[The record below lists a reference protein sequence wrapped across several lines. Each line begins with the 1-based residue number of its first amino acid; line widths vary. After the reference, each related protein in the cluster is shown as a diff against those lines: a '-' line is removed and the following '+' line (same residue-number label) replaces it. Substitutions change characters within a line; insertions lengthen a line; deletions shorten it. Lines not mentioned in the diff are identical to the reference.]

1 MKVKKYIFVI
11 LILFFSSII
20 TAQNRVPFGI
30 QFDKDLH
37 GDMLM
42 IGNNTLNRDT
52 GSGFTPNVPCN
63 DPNQGNGVQMG
74 YIDID
79 NDSSTFC
86 SSSANLAIPP
96 SLLAPGC
103 SRVVY
108 ARLYWGAI
116 VSGNDSR
123 ANINKIKFKTP
134 GAGGYNNIV
143 GNIIHDA
150 GSNLIAGCRPYACS
164 ADVTNLVI
172 AAGSGTYTIA
182 NLVSSTDLNTDSP
195 GTGLSAGWSL
205 YVVYEDPG
213 LPAKSIVS
221 YEGFSGIGGNAVL
234 DIPIIG
240 FRTKAVGPVR
250 AKYAFMSLEGD
261 QNITGDYLAINGY
274 YMSGGTRATDN
285 FFNSSITPV
294 GVRVPNSTNTLG
306 VDCGIIDVPNGGN
319 ATIGNNVA
327 SVNLQIGTRR
337 DVYFHFFD
345 AFSVEIIEPQISI
358 TKLIKNLAG
367 VDIANTGVGIC
378 EDLKYEIS
386 FQNIGNDDAVNFTI
400 RDVLPKNITFNPAT
414 LVLPPGIL
422 VQSYNPVTRVIIFT
436 VANNLVKSLAQS
448 QTITIPVK
456 VVCTCLELDDACSNL
471 IQNQAF
477 ASYDGA
483 LSGTH
488 VQDSPSLSA
497 FDPCNLGVP
506 NATNTLINLD
516 ACNFSQDV
524 ALCGNNPVTMTAASG
539 YQTYNWTG
547 PGVITPVSGTNN
559 QSVTVTQVG
568 TYTVNNIINTAPCRS
583 IVQTFVV
590 KDFGTGLSNPV
601 IPFATSVVNCPNDGL
616 DLPLIYLCGAADHK
630 LIQTT
635 ISGATSITWEKL
647 SLGGSCTAVVNPN
660 CANTSTN
667 CDATHWIN
675 PVIGSN
681 FDATAAG
688 EYRVTI
694 KFPNGCSRIFYFN
707 VFQNTLNP
715 IATPRDAI
723 CTSPG
728 KITITGVPAGYEYS
742 LDCTGTWQASNVFA
756 SVPVG
761 VHSVCVRKI
770 GLVGGCI
777 FTVPNIPIVNR
788 VFSASAILTQPI
800 CSTDKGTINL
810 AANGVLP
817 QYTFTINKM
826 PGSVLVS
833 TVGPTNSSSALFNNL
848 APGNYTYTVATQD
861 GCTVTT
867 PFAIDQPS
875 PITATVAL
883 TKTLSCLAGEITVYP
898 VGGTPNPAPN
908 PYIYQVTGAVNIP
921 MQVSPIINAPVP
933 GVYNIRIF
941 DKNNCFVD
949 TSITVLAPPPRPE
962 FTVSQTNVLCYGSNT
977 GAINFNVTNANGYII
992 EYSVSTN
999 DFSSPIPRTW
1009 VSSPNFSNLM
1019 PGVYYLS
1026 MQETLG
1032 TSICSYKIDV
1042 ITITQPAAALT
1053 ASAGVSE
1060 LAGCGPLGEGRV
1072 RIINPQGGTGV
1083 YTYSFDNCVTYGP
1096 SNQAYLM
1103 PGTYT
1108 VCIKDSN
1115 NCVFSMSIT
1124 LDPPATPPTI
1134 AVAPPVF
1141 ACNGT
1146 ATTTV
1151 NVNNNGGSFAYTYL
1165 LDGVLNTPPTS
1176 NVFTP
1181 VNCGAHTVTVNYQA
1195 TNIPTPS
1202 NLLFEDF
1209 GIGAN
1214 TTTPGIAAA
1223 YCFNPQAYP
1232 AGQPCGNAVTGF
1244 PASACGTWDLDDNQ
1258 YVVTPLLNPNN
1269 CGWFPY
1275 RDHTSNGTNP
1285 NGRFLAVNIGSAAG
1299 PNGVLYSKIINNILP
1314 NMPVIVDIYLANL
1327 LNVGSTGADPS
1338 FILELVDGS
1347 GTVVASQNT
1356 GIIDNTVNAWQLKSL
1371 TLNPG
1376 ANTTLTLKIR
1386 SGSIIYGGND
1396 AAIDDIN
1403 VYQQPIACV
1412 KTVNFPINIECGKAF
1427 LATATAGYTNC
1438 PGGNDGSISITA
1450 YNFAATGFEYSI
1462 DGGPWTTSLVSPVTI
1477 SNLTVGTYNVK
1488 VRYDSSPANASCSF
1502 PFVKI
1507 VQDFSLPIAVSVSVT
1522 PATCLTGATITA
1534 SHTGGSRS
1542 REYQLQTSPG
1552 GVIVTPYQDSGI
1564 FTNVPT
1570 GSYVVI
1576 VKDSR
1581 NCTGTSQVIN
1591 VVAPTLPTLALSVAP
1606 PSDFCYLATSGSTLV
1621 VTASGGLAP
1630 YSFSINGGPYQAS
1643 NTPTNSHT
1651 FANLAPATY
1660 TISVLDANGCK
1671 NLVPFTQTINPQLA
1685 LSTVLTKDLDCTASP
1700 NAVITATAI
1709 TGGYPG
1715 YSYQVIFNTVLN
1727 PTVFPIVGSTFTYST
1742 SVAGTYQFLVKD
1754 AKGCTV
1760 SSTVYTINA
1769 LVPVAETNTQ
1779 VNNKCFGD
1787 TAGSVTITPSGGV
1800 APYVI
1805 QWNGVGPFTS
1815 TTTYSGLA
1823 AGTYSYIVRDAKF
1836 CTKSGSVTITAPLQ
1850 IAYTAVVNSIIC
1862 GSGTTY
1868 TLGSICVNGLSGGVA
1883 PYTYTLVDLTGG
1895 NPAQTHIEPLGA
1907 AYCFPNIDFGLYNL
1921 SVTDANGCTI
1931 VKSNLAMAS
1940 PPGGLTFAIS
1950 SIATCGAGASLTA
1963 TISGGITSAGPYQ
1976 FGIVTQMNSPYSL
1989 NFFNAVP
1996 GTPPSYTFTGL
2007 IPGATYTIVV
2017 RDIISNCYYFHTAPV
2032 TNTNSTLTAVVTPK
2046 NVSCK
2051 GAADGTLSFTLAGM
2065 SAGVTQ
2071 FTYQVMNSFTNLP
2084 FGSPIPITI
2093 SSPFTFPYTTVPL
2106 PVGTYTILVR
2116 ELDGTNG
2123 GCGKT
2128 FGKFDILESATDLV
2142 LSATT
2147 TNDNCNV
2154 NAGVITPTVSGG
2166 TGPYLYQYLPTG
2178 SSAPTATLPGAWT
2191 ATNTFNGESGTY
2203 DVYVRDA
2210 YGCIK
2215 TVPVTI
2221 GLDPS
2226 PIITANLV
2234 DACVAQ
2240 GTYKIN
2246 VAMPTAGMPPYTFS
2260 IDGGAFVANTTPFII
2275 SGLSSGVHTVQVK
2288 DKNGCGNTVSVTIL
2302 TPLIVSAVFTTQPT
2316 CFNNNGTITAS
2327 ASGGSAPANY
2337 TYTLLSNASVV
2348 LAGPQ
2353 AIPVFTSQPA
2363 ACYIIRVT
2371 DSATGCSA
2379 NTPFCLTVP
2388 TPVTFSTVPK
2398 DVTCSG
2404 GTNGTITVNLTGLS
2418 DNPPYTY
2425 QITAGPVTTIIQSS
2439 NVFTGLPAGT
2449 YTIEVVSGRTCK
2461 LIDNN
2466 VIVGIP
2472 NPIVVPPAT
2481 ITQFGCAAGTNTVN
2495 LATIAVSGI
2504 TGGSGV
2510 YTNYEFVLGGVVLQT
2525 GSSNTYSTSNAAGGI
2540 YTINV
2545 SDSKGCLGTATA
2557 VINPYISI
2565 SNPTV
2570 VVNNPI
2576 TCTTNEQITVSVAV
2590 AGGVPPV
2597 FSYTVTGYPTN
2608 TIPYNVTQNT
2618 PTFAGLTI
2626 GNYLITVLNTVT
2638 GCSVQT
2644 VHYVFNPN
2652 TFSLLI
2658 NNIVD
2663 VTCIADNNGSAN
2675 ITIIDDDVTPTN
2687 DAGSFNYTIL
2697 NSLGATVASGVSA
2710 SAGPL
2715 TITGLTS
2722 GIYTANVTLVNPPRC
2737 SVTKNFTISGPTS
2750 GLAIATT
2757 SSPITCVG
2765 ANNNGTITASAT
2777 GGWGAPYEFQLQIG
2791 ASIVTAY
2798 NANPQFIG
2806 LTAGTYTVF
2815 VKDGRG
2821 CKLPSTNITLTNPTI
2836 INASVAAATP
2846 NLACFG
2852 DKTSI
2857 TISNIVGGQGS
2868 NYSYTIKGPLP
2879 TIQSG
2884 AFPMPAS
2891 GTVTIPNLAV
2901 GNYDIEIRD
2910 GWNCSNN
2917 FPIVIAQPTV
2927 VSASLTQTNILTCA
2941 PGSASVTLTGS
2952 GGTPPYSYSATGIA
2966 GSFIGSFN
2974 PSILI
2979 SGLNAGTYSYYIQD
2993 ANGCKSLASGDVKI
3007 TALEPLVL
3015 KLLSTSQTNLNCFG
3029 DTGVINVVAQ
3039 GALGNYV
3046 YTLTNIVTGAVV
3058 TNATGSFA
3066 SLPAGNYQVAVVS
3079 GNCNIPPISVVIAGP
3094 IKFEV
3099 SSFSEL
3105 PVTCFGSRDGQIILK
3120 IKGYV
3125 GPGPL
3130 EYYITTSNPVVYS
3143 SQTLQLPVTQ
3153 TPPVTNPITSFDPLV
3168 WYATIANLPSNTVSS
3183 APGVIPVVY
3192 SDFYSIH
3199 LQNGPSGCPAD
3210 LTNLFIKRPE
3220 PIAARL
3226 NTPVVQ
3232 ALCLGDTASFSI
3244 TIAGGNPDYSVS
3256 LDSSTGPFTLG
3267 SVGQTV
3273 FSFTALNGGTH
3284 KVYIKDKNGCTENIV
3299 VVLNKP
3305 ANFTPI
3311 VNHDCVLN
3319 AREYS
3324 VDVNSTPRNQVA
3336 TYSLDGVAYNST
3348 SIYTGLTPGLHY
3360 VDVNVAG
3367 CIKRV
3372 MFTVEAPI
3380 VLTVSNGGL
3389 NEIVATS
3396 TGGSGGNSYTFNGH
3410 NNGTNS
3416 YIITETGVYTVKV
3429 TDSDGCYDEKT
3440 FPKTFVPITIP
3451 NVYTP
3456 ADGSGWAP
3464 LNTSNYPNLMIRVY
3478 DRYGRLVVE
3487 LPEGQKWYGKY
3498 NGQELPSG
3506 DYWYVVKV
3514 DDRNSDEF
3522 VGHFT
3527 LYR

>member
-108 ARLYWGAI
+108 ARLYWGAT

-195 GTGLSAGWSL
+195 ATGLSAGWSL

-221 YEGFSGIGGNAVL
+221 YEGFSGIGVNAVL

-327 SVNLQIGTRR
+327 SVNLQIGTRRGRRR

-742 LDCTGTWQASNVFA
+742 LDCTATWQASNVFA

-867 PFAIDQPS
+867 PFVIDQPS

-883 TKTLSCLAGEITVYP
+883 TKPLSCAAGEITVYP

-949 TSITVLAPPPRPE
+949 TSITVLAPPPPVY
-962 FTVSQTNVLCYGSNT
+962 TVNQTNVLCYGSNT
-977 GAINFNVTNANGYII
+977 GAINFNVTNANGFTL
-992 EYSVSTN
+992 EYSIDGINFFPT
-999 DFSSPIPRTW
+999 
-1009 VSSPNFSNLM
+1009 PNFPNLIANTYTII
-1019 PGVYYLS
+1019 VRY
-1026 MQETLG
+1026 TLG
-1032 TSICSYKIDV
+1032 TAICLTTPV
-1042 ITITQPAAALT
+1042 TIIIMQPAAALT
-1053 ASAGVSE
+1053 ADAVLLE
-1060 LAGCGPLGEGRV
+1060 QPCGPSVKGKV
-1072 RIINPQGGTGV
+1072 SIINPQGGTGV
-1083 YTYSFDNCVTYGP
+1083 YTYSFDGGVTYTGL
-1096 SNQAYLM
+1096 NEAYLL
-1103 PGTYT
+1103 PGSYM
-1108 VCIKDSN
+1108 VYIKDSN
-1115 NCVFSMSIT
+1115 GCVFAMLVSAEEHSYDGEVRFSVNSVILGCSGNTEIT
-1124 LDPPATPPTI
+1124 VDTIIPDQPFVGTSEDNEIATNKII
-1134 AVAPPVF
+1134 ATDQDQKKSSTLRNGLVAF
-1141 ACNGT
+1141 
-1146 ATTTV
+1146 
-1151 NVNNNGGSFAYTYL
+1151 TYL
-1165 LDGVLNTPPTS
+1165 LDGVPNTPPTS
-1176 NVFTP
+1176 NVFT
-1181 VNCGAHTVTVNYQA
+1181 
-1195 TNIPTPS
+1195 
-1202 NLLFEDF
+1202 
-1209 GIGAN
+1209 
-1214 TTTPGIAAA
+1214 IAAA
-1223 YCFNPQAYP
+1223 N
-1232 AGQPCGNAVTGF
+1232 CG
-1244 PASACGTWDLDDNQ
+1244 PH
-1258 YVVTPLLNPNN
+1258 VVT
-1269 CGWFPY
+1269 
-1275 RDHTSNGTNP
+1275 
-1285 NGRFLAVNIGSAAG
+1285 
-1299 PNGVLYSKIINNILP
+1299 
-1314 NMPVIVDIYLANL
+1314 VIYQDI
-1327 LNVGSTGADPS
+1327 VPTPT
-1338 FILELVDGS
+1338 I
-1347 GTVVASQNT
+1347 
-1356 GIIDNTVNAWQLKSL
+1356 
-1371 TLNPG
+1371 P
-1376 ANTTLTLKIR
+1376 
-1386 SGSIIYGGND
+1386 
-1396 AAIDDIN
+1396 
-1403 VYQQPIACV
+1403 CV

-1427 LATATAGYTNC
+1427 SATATAGPPNC
-1438 PGGNDGSISITA
+1438 PGGNDGLIFIVA

-1488 VRYDSSPANASCSF
+1488 VRYDSNPANASCSF
-1502 PFVKI
+1502 SFVKK
-1507 VQDFSLPIAVSVSVT
+1507 VEDFSLPIAVSVSVT

-1534 SHTGGSRS
+1534 SRTGGGRGF
-1542 REYQLQTSPG
+1542 EYQLQTSPG
-1552 GVIVTPYQDSGI
+1552 GVIVTPYQNNNI

-1660 TISVLDANGCK
+1660 TISVSDANGCK

-2128 FGKFDILESATDLV
+2128 FGKFDILESATNLV

-2979 SGLNAGTYSYYIQD
+2979 SSLNAGTYSYYIQD

>member
-1 MKVKKYIFVI
+1 MKVKNYIFVI
-11 LILFFSSII
+11 LMLFFSSII
-20 TAQNRVPFGI
+20 TAQNRVPFGV

-42 IGNNTLNRDT
+42 IGNNTLNRNT

-86 SSSANLAIPP
+86 SSSANLAIPG
-96 SLLAPGC
+96 SVSRC
-103 SRVVY
+103 SRIVY

-150 GSNLIAGCRPYACS
+150 GSNPISSNKPYACS

-182 NLVSSTDLNTDSP
+182 DLVSSTGLNTDSS

-205 YVVYEDPG
+205 YVVYEDPE

-221 YEGFSGIGGNAVL
+221 YEGFSGISVSGNPQL
-234 DIPIIG
+234 DINLNN

-319 ATIGNNVA
+319 ATIGNNVVSA
-327 SVNLQIGTRR
+327 TITLGTNQ
-337 DVYFHFFD
+337 DTYFHFFD
-345 AFSVEIIEPQISI
+345 AFSVEIIEPKILI
-358 TKLIKNLAG
+358 TKLIKNLLG

-516 ACNFSQDV
+516 VCNFSQDV

-800 CSTDKGTINL
+800 CSTDKGNINL

-833 TVGPTNSSSALFNNL
+833 TAGPTNGSALFNNL

-867 PFAIDQPS
+867 PFAINQPS

-883 TKTLSCLAGEITVYP
+883 TKPLSCAAGEITVYP

-949 TSITVLAPPPRPE
+949 TSITVLAPPPPVY
-962 FTVSQTNVLCYGSNT
+962 TVNQTNVLCYGSNT
-977 GAINFNVTNANGYII
+977 GAINFNVTNANGFAL
-992 EYSVSTN
+992 EYSIDGINFFPT
-999 DFSSPIPRTW
+999 
-1009 VSSPNFSNLM
+1009 PNFPNLIA
-1019 PGVYYLS
+1019 GTYTIIVRY
-1026 MQETLG
+1026 TLG
-1032 TSICSYKIDV
+1032 TAICLTTPV
-1042 ITITQPAAALT
+1042 TIIIMQPAAALT
-1053 ASAGVSE
+1053 ASAVVIYPV
-1060 LAGCGPLGEGRV
+1060 GCLRDPRDPRGQIG
-1072 RIINPQGGTGV
+1072 IINPQGGTGV
-1083 YTYSFDNCVTYGP
+1083 YTYSFDGVTFFSGHIN
-1096 SNQAYLM
+1096 SATTLVM

-1108 VCIKDSN
+1108 LYIKDSN
-1115 NCVFSMSIT
+1115 GCVFPMSIT
-1124 LDPPATPPTI
+1124 LDP
-1134 AVAPPVF
+1134 VGAPPAIESSTVYD
-1141 ACNGT
+1141 CRGN
-1146 ATTTV
+1146 ATITV
-1151 NVNNNGGSFAYTYL
+1151 NVINNPDNIPFTYL
-1165 LDGVLNTPPTS
+1165 LDGVPNTPPTS
-1176 NVFTP
+1176 NVFTIAAANITCDP
-1181 VNCGAHTVTVNYQA
+1181 GQWLYSSHTVTVNYEV
-1195 TNIPTPS
+1195 TN
-1202 NLLFEDF
+1202 
-1209 GIGAN
+1209 N
-1214 TTTPGIAAA
+1214 TTGI
-1223 YCFNPQAYP
+1223 
-1232 AGQPCGNAVTGF
+1232 PC
-1244 PASACGTWDLDDNQ
+1244 
-1258 YVVTPLLNPNN
+1258 
-1269 CGWFPY
+1269 
-1275 RDHTSNGTNP
+1275 
-1285 NGRFLAVNIGSAAG
+1285 
-1299 PNGVLYSKIINNILP
+1299 
-1314 NMPVIVDIYLANL
+1314 VI
-1327 LNVGSTGADPS
+1327 
-1338 FILELVDGS
+1338 
-1347 GTVVASQNT
+1347 
-1356 GIIDNTVNAWQLKSL
+1356 
-1371 TLNPG
+1371 
-1376 ANTTLTLKIR
+1376 
-1386 SGSIIYGGND
+1386 
-1396 AAIDDIN
+1396 
-1403 VYQQPIACV
+1403 
-1412 KTVNFPINIECGKAF
+1412 KTDFPIKIKCGLNKFYASMADTPFSCPEGPYNICF
-1427 LATATAGYTNC
+1427 YV
-1438 PGGNDGSISITA
+1438 S
-1450 YNFAATGFEYSI
+1450 NFATTGYEYSI
-1462 DGGPWTTSLVSPVTI
+1462 DGGPWVTSLLNDVCFTTLVP
-1477 SNLTVGTYNVK
+1477 GPHNVK
-1488 VRYDSSPANASCSF
+1488 VRYDSNPANASCSY
-1502 PFVKI
+1502 
-1507 VQDFSLPIAVSVSVT
+1507 SLMLSPNVATIPHPSVSVT

-1534 SHTGGSRS
+1534 TDSGFFQH
-1542 REYQLQTSPG
+1542 QLQTYPG
-1552 GVIVTPYQDSGI
+1552 GIIVAPYQFGD

-1570 GSYVVI
+1570 GSYVVL
-1576 VKDSR
+1576 SR
-1581 NCTGTSQVIN
+1581 ISGLLGCVQTSQVIN

-1660 TISVLDANGCK
+1660 TISVSDANGCK

-1685 LSTVLTKDLDCTASP
+1685 LSAVLTKDLDCTASP

-1823 AGTYSYIVRDAKF
+1823 AGTYTYIIRDAKF

-2017 RDIISNCYYFHTAPV
+2017 RDIISNCYYFQTAPA
-2032 TNTNSTLTAVVTPK
+2032 TNTSSTLTAVVTPK

-2051 GAADGTLSFTLAGM
+2051 GAADGALSFTLAGM
-2065 SAGVTQ
+2065 GAGVTQ
-2071 FTYQVMNSFTNLP
+2071 FTYLIINPVTNLP
-2084 FGSPIPITI
+2084 FGSPITI

-2836 INASVAAATP
+2836 INASVAAETP

-2857 TISNIVGGQGS
+2857 KISNIVGGQGS

>member
-234 DIPIIG
+234 DIPIVG

-261 QNITGDYLAINGY
+261 QNIFGDYLAINGY

-516 ACNFSQDV
+516 VCNFSQDV

-742 LDCTGTWQASNVFA
+742 LDCTTTWQASNVFA

-867 PFAIDQPS
+867 PFVIDQPS

-883 TKTLSCLAGEITVYP
+883 TKTLSCAAGEITVYP

-949 TSITVLAPPPRPE
+949 TSITVLAPPPPVY
-962 FTVSQTNVLCYGSNT
+962 TVNQTNVLCYGSNT
-977 GAINFNVTNANGYII
+977 GAINFNVTNANGFTL
-992 EYSVSTN
+992 EYSIDGINFFPT
-999 DFSSPIPRTW
+999 
-1009 VSSPNFSNLM
+1009 PNFPNLIANTYTII
-1019 PGVYYLS
+1019 VRY
-1026 MQETLG
+1026 TLG
-1032 TSICSYKIDV
+1032 TAICLTTPV
-1042 ITITQPAAALT
+1042 TIIIMQPAAALT
-1053 ASAGVSE
+1053 ASAGVITPV
-1060 LAGCGPLGEGRV
+1060 GCMRDPTDPRGEIG
-1072 RIINPQGGTGV
+1072 IINPQGGTGV
-1083 YTYSFDNCVTYGP
+1083 YTYSFDGVTFFSIPVGQGQP
-1096 SNQAYLM
+1096 NTLVM

-1108 VCIKDSN
+1108 LYIKDSN
-1115 NCVFSMSIT
+1115 GCVFPMSVT
-1124 LDPPATPPTI
+1124 LDPAG
-1134 AVAPPVF
+1134 APPAIESSTVYD
-1141 ACNGT
+1141 CRGN
-1146 ATTTV
+1146 ATITV
-1151 NVNNNGGSFAYTYL
+1151 NVINNPDNIPFTYL
-1165 LDGVLNTPPTS
+1165 LDGVPNTPPTS
-1176 NVFTP
+1176 NVFTIAAANITCDP
-1181 VNCGAHTVTVNYQA
+1181 NWSSYSSHTVTVNYEVA
-1195 TNIPTPS
+1195 NDITGMPCVRKTDFPIKIKCS
-1202 NLLFEDF
+1202 NNSFY
-1209 GIGAN
+1209 A
-1214 TTTPGIAAA
+1214 
-1223 YCFNPQAYP
+1223 
-1232 AGQPCGNAVTGF
+1232 
-1244 PASACGTWDLDDNQ
+1244 
-1258 YVVTPLLNPNN
+1258 
-1269 CGWFPY
+1269 
-1275 RDHTSNGTNP
+1275 
-1285 NGRFLAVNIGSAAG
+1285 
-1299 PNGVLYSKIINNILP
+1299 
-1314 NMPVIVDIYLANL
+1314 
-1327 LNVGSTGADPS
+1327 VGSDQPFSCADGP
-1338 FILELVDGS
+1338 
-1347 GTVVASQNT
+1347 
-1356 GIIDNTVNAWQLKSL
+1356 
-1371 TLNPG
+1371 
-1376 ANTTLTLKIR
+1376 
-1386 SGSIIYGGND
+1386 Y
-1396 AAIDDIN
+1396 
-1403 VYQQPIACV
+1403 
-1412 KTVNFPINIECGKAF
+1412 NFCFHAH
-1427 LATATAGYTNC
+1427 
-1438 PGGNDGSISITA
+1438 
-1450 YNFAATGFEYSI
+1450 NFAATGYEYSI
-1462 DGGPWTTSLVSPVTI
+1462 DGGPWVTSLLNEVCFTTLVP
-1477 SNLTVGTYNVK
+1477 GPHNVK
-1488 VRYDSSPANASCSF
+1488 VRYDSNPANASCSYS
-1502 PFVKI
+1502 FVLSPNVRDI
-1507 VQDFSLPIAVSVSVT
+1507 IRPPSVSVT
-1522 PATCLTGATITA
+1522 PATCLTGATITCTPNYEK
-1534 SHTGGSRS
+1534 H
-1542 REYQLQTSPG
+1542 QLQTYPG
-1552 GVIVTPYQDSGI
+1552 GVIVAPYQFGD

-1570 GSYVVI
+1570 GSYVVLFQNNYAPFCI
-1576 VKDSR
+1576 Y
-1581 NCTGTSQVIN
+1581 TSQVIN

-1660 TISVLDANGCK
+1660 TISVSDANGCK

-1800 APYVI
+1800 ARYVI

-2178 SSAPTATLPGAWT
+2178 SSAPTVTLPGAWT

-2993 ANGCKSLASGDVKI
+2993 ANGCKSLVSGDVKI

>member
-20 TAQNRVPFGI
+20 TAQNRVPFGV

-86 SSSANLAIPP
+86 SSSANLAIPG
-96 SLLAPGC
+96 SVSRC
-103 SRVVY
+103 SRIVY

-150 GSNLIAGCRPYACS
+150 GSNPISSNKPYACS

-182 NLVSSTDLNTDSP
+182 DLVSSTGLNTDSS

-205 YVVYEDPG
+205 YVVYEDPE

-221 YEGFSGIGGNAVL
+221 YEGFSGISVSGNPQL
-234 DIPIIG
+234 DINLNN

-261 QNITGDYLAINGY
+261 QNISGDYLSINGY

-319 ATIGNNVA
+319 ATIGNNVVSA
-327 SVNLQIGTRR
+327 TITLGTNQ
-337 DVYFHFFD
+337 DTYFHFFD
-345 AFSVEIIEPQISI
+345 AFSVEIIEPKILI
-358 TKLIKNLAG
+358 TKLIKNLLG

-386 FQNIGNDDAVNFTI
+386 ILNVSNDDVVNLTI

-497 FDPCNLGVP
+497 FDRCNLGVP

-883 TKTLSCLAGEITVYP
+883 TKPLSCAAGEITVYP

-949 TSITVLAPPPRPE
+949 TSITVLAPPPPVY
-962 FTVSQTNVLCYGSNT
+962 TVNQTNVLCYGSNT
-977 GAINFNVTNANGYII
+977 GAINFNVTNANGFAL
-992 EYSVSTN
+992 EYSIDGINFFPT
-999 DFSSPIPRTW
+999 
-1009 VSSPNFSNLM
+1009 PNFPNLIA
-1019 PGVYYLS
+1019 GTYTIIVRY
-1026 MQETLG
+1026 TLG
-1032 TSICSYKIDV
+1032 TAICLTTPV
-1042 ITITQPAAALT
+1042 TIIIMQPAAALT
-1053 ASAGVSE
+1053 ADVVLLEQPCPPSGRGKVS
-1060 LAGCGPLGEGRV
+1060 
-1072 RIINPQGGTGV
+1072 IINPQGGTGV
-1083 YTYSFDNCVTYGP
+1083 YTYSFDGGVTYTGL
-1096 SNQAYLM
+1096 NEAYLLE
-1103 PGTYT
+1103 GYYT
-1108 VCIKDSN
+1108 VYIKDSN
-1115 NCVFSMSIT
+1115 GCVFAMLVHVQEHSYIGEIQLSVNSVILGCSGNTEIT
-1124 LDPPATPPTI
+1124 VDTIIPDQPFVGTSEDNEIATNKII
-1134 AVAPPVF
+1134 ATDQDQKKSSTLRNGLVAF
-1141 ACNGT
+1141 
-1146 ATTTV
+1146 
-1151 NVNNNGGSFAYTYL
+1151 TYL
-1165 LDGVLNTPPTS
+1165 LDGVPNTPPTS
-1176 NVFTP
+1176 NVFTIAAA
-1181 VNCGAHTVTVNYQA
+1181 NCGPHVVTVNYQD
-1195 TNIPTPS
+1195 ILPTP
-1202 NLLFEDF
+1202 
-1209 GIGAN
+1209 I
-1214 TTTPGIAAA
+1214 
-1223 YCFNPQAYP
+1223 
-1232 AGQPCGNAVTGF
+1232 
-1244 PASACGTWDLDDNQ
+1244 
-1258 YVVTPLLNPNN
+1258 
-1269 CGWFPY
+1269 
-1275 RDHTSNGTNP
+1275 
-1285 NGRFLAVNIGSAAG
+1285 
-1299 PNGVLYSKIINNILP
+1299 
-1314 NMPVIVDIYLANL
+1314 
-1327 LNVGSTGADPS
+1327 
-1338 FILELVDGS
+1338 
-1347 GTVVASQNT
+1347 
-1356 GIIDNTVNAWQLKSL
+1356 
-1371 TLNPG
+1371 
-1376 ANTTLTLKIR
+1376 
-1386 SGSIIYGGND
+1386 
-1396 AAIDDIN
+1396 
-1403 VYQQPIACV
+1403 IACV
-1412 KTVNFPINIECGKAF
+1412 KTVNFPIIIECGKAF
-1427 LATATAGYTNC
+1427 FAYAYSSRQFC
-1438 PGGNDGSISITA
+1438 HGGNDGSISIIA
-1450 YNFAATGFEYSI
+1450 QNFPATGFEYSI
-1462 DGGPWTTSLVSPVTI
+1462 DGGPWTTSLVSPVLI
-1477 SNLTVGTYNVK
+1477 MSNLVAGAYTVK
-1488 VRYDSSPANASCSF
+1488 IRYDSNPANASCSF
-1502 PFVKI
+1502 SNVVN
-1507 VQDFSLPIAVSVSVT
+1507 VQDDFSPIAVSVSVT

-1542 REYQLQTSPG
+1542 PDYQLQTSPG

-1660 TISVLDANGCK
+1660 TISVLDANGCT

-1800 APYVI
+1800 ARYVI

-2017 RDIISNCYYFHTAPV
+2017 KDVVSNCYYFQTAPA
-2032 TNTNSTLTAVVTPK
+2032 TNTSSTLTAVVTPK

-2051 GAADGTLSFTLAGM
+2051 GAADGALSFTLAGM
-2065 SAGVTQ
+2065 GAGVTQ
-2071 FTYQVMNSFTNLP
+2071 FTYLIINPITNLP

-3372 MFTVEAPI
+3372 MFTVEEPI

>member
-1 MKVKKYIFVI
+1 MKVKNYIFVI
-11 LILFFSSII
+11 LMLFFSSII

-103 SRVVY
+103 SKVVY

-150 GSNLIAGCRPYACS
+150 GSNLIARCRPYACS

-182 NLVSSTDLNTDSP
+182 NLVSSTGLNTDSQ

-221 YEGFSGIGGNAVL
+221 YEGFSGISGTTAL
-234 DIPIIG
+234 DIPIVG
-240 FRTKAVGPVR
+240 FRTRAVGPVR

-261 QNITGDYLAINGY
+261 QDITGDYLSINGY

-319 ATIGNNVA
+319 ATIGNNA
-327 SVNLQIGTRR
+327 TSVNLRIGTGG

-345 AFSVEIIEPQISI
+345 AFSVEILEPQISI

-516 ACNFSQDV
+516 VCNFSQDV

-800 CSTDKGTINL
+800 CSTDKGNINL

-883 TKTLSCLAGEITVYP
+883 TKPLSCAAGEITVYP

-949 TSITVLAPPPRPE
+949 TSITVLAPPPPVY
-962 FTVSQTNVLCYGSNT
+962 TVNQTNVLCYGSNT
-977 GAINFNVTNANGYII
+977 GAINFNVTNANGFAL
-992 EYSVSTN
+992 EYSIDGINFFPT
-999 DFSSPIPRTW
+999 
-1009 VSSPNFSNLM
+1009 PNFPNLIA
-1019 PGVYYLS
+1019 GTYTIIVRY
-1026 MQETLG
+1026 TLG
-1032 TSICSYKIDV
+1032 TAICLTTPV
-1042 ITITQPAAALT
+1042 TIIIMQPVAALT
-1053 ASAGVSE
+1053 ADAVLLE
-1060 LAGCGPLGEGRV
+1060 QPCGPSVKGKV
-1072 RIINPQGGTGV
+1072 SIINPQGGTGV
-1083 YTYSFDNCVTYGP
+1083 YTYSFDGGVTYTGL
-1096 SNQAYLM
+1096 NEAYLL
-1103 PGTYT
+1103 PGSYM
-1108 VCIKDSN
+1108 VYIKDSN
-1115 NCVFSMSIT
+1115 GCVFAMVVHVYEHSYYGEVRFSVNSVILGCSGNTEIT
-1124 LDPPATPPTI
+1124 VDTIIPNQPFVGTSEDNEIATNKII
-1134 AVAPPVF
+1134 ATDQDQKKSSTLRNGLVAF
-1141 ACNGT
+1141 
-1146 ATTTV
+1146 
-1151 NVNNNGGSFAYTYL
+1151 TYL
-1165 LDGVLNTPPTS
+1165 LDGVPNTPPTS
-1176 NVFTP
+1176 NVFT
-1181 VNCGAHTVTVNYQA
+1181 
-1195 TNIPTPS
+1195 
-1202 NLLFEDF
+1202 
-1209 GIGAN
+1209 
-1214 TTTPGIAAA
+1214 IAAA
-1223 YCFNPQAYP
+1223 N
-1232 AGQPCGNAVTGF
+1232 CG
-1244 PASACGTWDLDDNQ
+1244 PH
-1258 YVVTPLLNPNN
+1258 VVT
-1269 CGWFPY
+1269 
-1275 RDHTSNGTNP
+1275 
-1285 NGRFLAVNIGSAAG
+1285 
-1299 PNGVLYSKIINNILP
+1299 
-1314 NMPVIVDIYLANL
+1314 VIYQDI
-1327 LNVGSTGADPS
+1327 VPTP
-1338 FILELVDGS
+1338 
-1347 GTVVASQNT
+1347 T
-1356 GIIDNTVNAWQLKSL
+1356 
-1371 TLNPG
+1371 
-1376 ANTTLTLKIR
+1376 
-1386 SGSIIYGGND
+1386 
-1396 AAIDDIN
+1396 
-1403 VYQQPIACV
+1403 IACV

-1427 LATATAGYTNC
+1427 SAYAYSSRQFC
-1438 PGGNDGSISITA
+1438 HGGNDGSISIIA
-1450 YNFAATGFEYSI
+1450 QNFAATGFEYSI
-1462 DGGPWTTSLVSPVTI
+1462 DGGPWTTSLVSPVLI
-1477 SNLTVGTYNVK
+1477 MSNLVAGAYTVK
-1488 VRYDSSPANASCSF
+1488 IRYDSNPANASCIFSN
-1502 PFVKI
+1502 VVN
-1507 VQDFSLPIAVSVSVT
+1507 VQDDFSPIAVSVSVT

-1534 SHTGGSRS
+1534 SYSGGSRS
-1542 REYQLQTSPG
+1542 HEYQLQTSPG
-1552 GVIVTPYQDSGI
+1552 GVIVTPYQNDNI

-1581 NCTGTSQVIN
+1581 RCTGTSQVIN

-1651 FANLAPATY
+1651 FANLVLATY

-1754 AKGCTV
+1754 TKGCTV

-1823 AGTYSYIVRDAKF
+1823 AGTYTYIIRDAKF

-2017 RDIISNCYYFHTAPV
+2017 RDIISNCYYFQTAPA
-2032 TNTNSTLTAVVTPK
+2032 TNTSSTLTAVVTPK

-2051 GAADGTLSFTLAGM
+2051 GAADGALSFTLAGM
-2065 SAGVTQ
+2065 GAGVTQ
-2071 FTYQVMNSFTNLP
+2071 FTYLIINPVTNLP
-2084 FGSPIPITI
+2084 FGSPITI

-2154 NAGVITPTVSGG
+2154 NAGHIAPTVSGG

-2275 SGLSSGVHTVQVK
+2275 SGLSSGVHAVQVK

-2836 INASVAAATP
+2836 INASVAAVTP

>member
-1 MKVKKYIFVI
+1 MKVKNYIFVI
-11 LILFFSSII
+11 LMLFFSSII
-20 TAQNRVPFGI
+20 TAQNRVPFGV

-42 IGNNTLNRDT
+42 IGNNTLNRNT

-86 SSSANLAIPP
+86 SSSANLAIPG
-96 SLLAPGC
+96 SVSRC
-103 SRVVY
+103 SRIVY

-150 GSNLIAGCRPYACS
+150 GSNPISSNKPYACS

-182 NLVSSTDLNTDSP
+182 DLVSSTGLNTDSS

-205 YVVYEDPG
+205 YVVYEDPE

-221 YEGFSGIGGNAVL
+221 YEGFSGISVSGNPQL
-234 DIPIIG
+234 DINLNN

-261 QNITGDYLAINGY
+261 QNISGDYLSINGY

-319 ATIGNNVA
+319 ATIGNNVVSA
-327 SVNLQIGTRR
+327 TITLGTNQ
-337 DVYFHFFD
+337 DTYFHFFD
-345 AFSVEIIEPQISI
+345 AFSVEIIEPKILI
-358 TKLIKNLAG
+358 TKLIKNLLG

-386 FQNIGNDDAVNFTI
+386 ILNVSNDDVVNLTI

-497 FDPCNLGVP
+497 FDRCNLGVP

-742 LDCTGTWQASNVFA
+742 LDCTTTWQASNVFA

-800 CSTDKGTINL
+800 CSTDKGNINL

-833 TVGPTNSSSALFNNL
+833 TAGPTNGSALFNNL

-867 PFAIDQPS
+867 PFAINQPS

-883 TKTLSCLAGEITVYP
+883 TKPLSCAAGEITVYP

-949 TSITVLAPPPRPE
+949 TSITVLAPPPPVY
-962 FTVSQTNVLCYGSNT
+962 TVNQTNVLCYGSNT
-977 GAINFNVTNANGYII
+977 GAINFNVTNANGFTL
-992 EYSVSTN
+992 EYSIDGINFFPT
-999 DFSSPIPRTW
+999 
-1009 VSSPNFSNLM
+1009 PNFPNLIANTYTII
-1019 PGVYYLS
+1019 VRY
-1026 MQETLG
+1026 TLG
-1032 TSICSYKIDV
+1032 TAICLTTPV
-1042 ITITQPAAALT
+1042 TIIIMQPAAALT
-1053 ASAGVSE
+1053 ASAVVITPV
-1060 LAGCGPLGEGRV
+1060 GCQRDPRDPRGEIG
-1072 RIINPQGGTGV
+1072 IINPQGGTGV
-1083 YTYSFDNCVTYGP
+1083 YTYSFDGVTFFSIPVGQGQP
-1096 SNQAYLM
+1096 NTLVM

-1108 VCIKDSN
+1108 LYIKDSN
-1115 NCVFSMSIT
+1115 GCVFPMSVT
-1124 LDPPATPPTI
+1124 LDPAG
-1134 AVAPPVF
+1134 APPAIAASTVYD
-1141 ACNGT
+1141 CSGN
-1146 ATTTV
+1146 ATITV
-1151 NVNNNGGSFAYTYL
+1151 NVTNNSGNLAYTYL
-1165 LDGVLNTPPTS
+1165 LDGVPNTPPTS
-1176 NVFTP
+1176 NVFTIAAANITCDP
-1181 VNCGAHTVTVNYQA
+1181 GQWPNSSHTVTVNYEVA
-1195 TNIPTPS
+1195 NDITGMPCVRKTDFPIKIYCESKFKVVRADTPFSCPDGPYNI
-1202 NLLFEDF
+1202 
-1209 GIGAN
+1209 
-1214 TTTPGIAAA
+1214 
-1223 YCFNPQAYP
+1223 CFYVYN
-1232 AGQPCGNAVTGF
+1232 F
-1244 PASACGTWDLDDNQ
+1244 PA
-1258 YVVTPLLNPNN
+1258 
-1269 CGWFPY
+1269 
-1275 RDHTSNGTNP
+1275 
-1285 NGRFLAVNIGSAAG
+1285 
-1299 PNGVLYSKIINNILP
+1299 
-1314 NMPVIVDIYLANL
+1314 
-1327 LNVGSTGADPS
+1327 TG
-1338 FILELVDGS
+1338 
-1347 GTVVASQNT
+1347 
-1356 GIIDNTVNAWQLKSL
+1356 
-1371 TLNPG
+1371 
-1376 ANTTLTLKIR
+1376 
-1386 SGSIIYGGND
+1386 Y
-1396 AAIDDIN
+1396 
-1403 VYQQPIACV
+1403 
-1412 KTVNFPINIECGKAF
+1412 
-1427 LATATAGYTNC
+1427 
-1438 PGGNDGSISITA
+1438 
-1450 YNFAATGFEYSI
+1450 EYSI
-1462 DGGPWTTSLVSPVTI
+1462 DGGPWVTSLLNDVCFTTLVP
-1477 SNLTVGTYNVK
+1477 GPHNVK
-1488 VRYDSSPANASCSF
+1488 VRYDSNPANASCSS
-1502 PFVKI
+1502 
-1507 VQDFSLPIAVSVSVT
+1507 SLMLSPEVVGTRPPPSVSVT
-1522 PATCLTGATITA
+1522 PATCLTGATITCTPNYEM
-1534 SHTGGSRS
+1534 H
-1542 REYQLQTSPG
+1542 QLQTYPG
-1552 GVIVTPYQDSGI
+1552 GVIVAPYQFGD

-1570 GSYVVI
+1570 GSYVVLFRTYGNLGCI
-1576 VKDSR
+1576 Y
-1581 NCTGTSQVIN
+1581 TSQVIN

-1651 FANLAPATY
+1651 FANLVLATY

-1685 LSTVLTKDLDCTASP
+1685 LSAVLTKDLDCTASP

-2017 RDIISNCYYFHTAPV
+2017 RDIISNCYYFQTAPA
-2032 TNTNSTLTAVVTPK
+2032 TNTSSTLTAVVTPK

-2051 GAADGTLSFTLAGM
+2051 GAADGALSFTLAGM
-2065 SAGVTQ
+2065 GAGVTQ
-2071 FTYQVMNSFTNLP
+2071 FTYLIINPVTNLP
-2084 FGSPIPITI
+2084 FGSPITI

-2836 INASVAAATP
+2836 INASVAAVTP

>member
-1 MKVKKYIFVI
+1 MKVKNYIFVI
-11 LILFFSSII
+11 LMLFFSSII
-20 TAQNRVPFGI
+20 TAQNRVPFGV

-42 IGNNTLNRDT
+42 IGNNTLNRNT

-221 YEGFSGIGGNAVL
+221 YEGFSGIGGNRGNAVL

-386 FQNIGNDDAVNFTI
+386 FQNIGNDDAVNLTI

-516 ACNFSQDV
+516 VCNFSQDV

-883 TKTLSCLAGEITVYP
+883 TKPLSCAAGEITVYP

-949 TSITVLAPPPRPE
+949 TSITVLAPPPPVY
-962 FTVSQTNVLCYGSNT
+962 TVNQTNVLCYGSNT
-977 GAINFNVTNANGYII
+977 GAINFNVTNANGFTL
-992 EYSVSTN
+992 EYSIDGINFFPT
-999 DFSSPIPRTW
+999 
-1009 VSSPNFSNLM
+1009 PNFPNLIANTYTII
-1019 PGVYYLS
+1019 VRY
-1026 MQETLG
+1026 TLG
-1032 TSICSYKIDV
+1032 TAICLTTPV
-1042 ITITQPAAALT
+1042 TIIIMQPAAALT
-1053 ASAGVSE
+1053 ASAVVITPV
-1060 LAGCGPLGEGRV
+1060 GCQRDPRDPRGEIG
-1072 RIINPQGGTGV
+1072 IINPQGGTGV
-1083 YTYSFDNCVTYGP
+1083 YTYSFDGVTFSSVPVG
-1096 SNQAYLM
+1096 SANTLVM

-1108 VCIKDSN
+1108 LYIKDSN
-1115 NCVFSMSIT
+1115 GCVFPMSVT
-1124 LDPPATPPTI
+1124 LDPAGAPLTI
-1134 AVAPPVF
+1134 ASSTVYD
-1141 ACNGT
+1141 CSGN
-1146 ATTTV
+1146 ATITV
-1151 NVNNNGGSFAYTYL
+1151 NVTNNSGNLAYTYL
-1165 LDGVLNTPPTS
+1165 LDGVPNTPPTS
-1176 NVFTP
+1176 NVFTIAAANITCDP
-1181 VNCGAHTVTVNYQA
+1181 GQWPNSSHTVTVNYEVA
-1195 TNIPTPS
+1195 NDITGMPCVRKT
-1202 NLLFEDF
+1202 DF
-1209 GIGAN
+1209 PIKIN
-1214 TTTPGIAAA
+1214 
-1223 YCFNPQAYP
+1223 CESKF
-1232 AGQPCGNAVTGF
+1232 NAVR
-1244 PASACGTWDLDDNQ
+1244 AD
-1258 YVVTPLLNPNN
+1258 TPFSCPD
-1269 CGWFPY
+1269 GPY
-1275 RDHTSNGTNP
+1275 
-1285 NGRFLAVNIGSAAG
+1285 NICFH
-1299 PNGVLYSKIINNILP
+1299 V
-1314 NMPVIVDIYLANL
+1314 
-1327 LNVGSTGADPS
+1327 
-1338 FILELVDGS
+1338 
-1347 GTVVASQNT
+1347 
-1356 GIIDNTVNAWQLKSL
+1356 
-1371 TLNPG
+1371 
-1376 ANTTLTLKIR
+1376 
-1386 SGSIIYGGND
+1386 
-1396 AAIDDIN
+1396 
-1403 VYQQPIACV
+1403 
-1412 KTVNFPINIECGKAF
+1412 
-1427 LATATAGYTNC
+1427 
-1438 PGGNDGSISITA
+1438 
-1450 YNFAATGFEYSI
+1450 YNFAATGYEYSI
-1462 DGGPWTTSLVSPVTI
+1462 DGGPWVTSLLNDVCFTTLVP
-1477 SNLTVGTYNVK
+1477 GPHNVK
-1488 VRYDSSPANASCSF
+1488 VRYDSNPANASCSYSLMLSPNVPSVAF
-1502 PFVKI
+1502 P
-1507 VQDFSLPIAVSVSVT
+1507 PSVSVT
-1522 PATCLTGATITA
+1522 PATCLTGATITCTPA
-1534 SHTGGSRS
+1534 NEMH
-1542 REYQLQTSPG
+1542 QLQTYPG
-1552 GVIVTPYQDSGI
+1552 GVIVAPYQSGD

-1570 GSYVVI
+1570 GSYVVLFRTFGNLGCI
-1576 VKDSR
+1576 Y
-1581 NCTGTSQVIN
+1581 TSQVIN

-1651 FANLAPATY
+1651 FANLVLATY

-1754 AKGCTV
+1754 TKGCTV

-2065 SAGVTQ
+2065 GAGVTQ
-2071 FTYQVMNSFTNLP
+2071 FTYLIINPVTNLP
-2084 FGSPIPITI
+2084 FGSPITI

-2178 SSAPTATLPGAWT
+2178 SSAPTVTLPGAWT

-2418 DNPPYTY
+2418 DNPSYTY

-2466 VIVGIP
+2466 VIVGTP

-2884 AFPMPAS
+2884 EFPMPAS